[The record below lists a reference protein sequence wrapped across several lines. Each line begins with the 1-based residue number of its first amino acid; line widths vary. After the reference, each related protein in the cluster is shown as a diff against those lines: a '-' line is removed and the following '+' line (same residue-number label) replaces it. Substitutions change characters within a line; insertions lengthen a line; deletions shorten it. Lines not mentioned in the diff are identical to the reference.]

1 MEIMKLAFEAYLY
14 TLQSNILH
22 AVKSYDMI
30 PMVLL
35 PLRKR
40 RFADFYR
47 PKNSSSRPGLNPRE
61 PETTMYEY
69 KSKP

>member
-1 MEIMKLAFEAYLY
+1 MKLAFEAYLY
-14 TLQSNILH
+14 TLRSNILH

-47 PKNSSSRPGLNPRE
+47 PKKFIVSAGFE
-61 PETTMYEY
+61 PE
-69 KSKP
+69 SSFQFQAR